1 MNAEALEHRRCAHHG
16 EREAVARCPQ
26 CGRFFC
32 RECIA
37 EHAGRVLCAGCL
49 ASSEH
54 EGRRRSAALRG
65 LAPAIQFALGLF
77 LIWGCF
83 FYLGQ
88 VLMAI
93 PAEFHEGTI
102 WQSGWWGTS

>member
-1 MNAEALEHRRCAHHG
+1 MIDEDLEYRRCAHHG
-16 EREAVARCPQ
+16 EREAVARCPR
-26 CGRFFC
+26 CDRFFC

-49 ASSEH
+49 AASDH
-54 EGRRRSAALRG
+54 RDGRRPALLGG
-65 LAPAIQFALGLF
+65 LVPVLQFMLGIL

-102 WQSGWWGTS
+102 WQAGGWRGA

>member
-1 MNAEALEHRRCAHHG
+1 MNTEELEHRRCAHHG
-16 EREAVARCPQ
+16 EREAVARCPR

-49 ASSEH
+49 AASDH
-54 EGRRRSAALRG
+54 GDARRPALLRG
-65 LAPAIQFALGLF
+65 LVPALQLTLGVL

-88 VLMAI
+88 ALMAI

-102 WQSGWWGTS
+102 WQAGGRWGA

>member
-1 MNAEALEHRRCAHHG
+1 MSAMDLEHRRCAHHA

-26 CGRFFC
+26 CKRFFC

-37 EHAGRVLCAGCL
+37 EHDGRVLCASCL
-49 ASSEH
+49 ATPEGAA
-54 EGRRRSAALRG
+54 GRRRPFLRRLAL
-65 LAPAIQFALGLF
+65 LCQFTLGLL

-88 VLMAI
+88 TLIAI
-93 PAEFHEGTI
+93 PDAFHEGTI
-102 WQSGWWGTS
+102 WQTGWWDAS